1 MKRRTSN
8 VDVRHEQIKLAL
20 KLKGI
25 LLADVAEELGVS
37 RALVSGALLG
47 HFRSSRVEQA
57 IAEHL
62 ETTPEALWS
71 DRHHKKEETQ

>member
-1 MKRRTSN
+1 MKRKKSN

-47 HFRSSRVEQA
+47 RFRSRRVEIA
-57 IAEHL
+57 IADHL
-62 ETTPEALWS
+62 GATPDALWP
-71 DRHHKKEETQ
+71 DRHHKEGSKQ